1 MGKLE
6 ALINASDVQ
15 LCFYNGINM
24 IYHYS
29 IPLIESTD
37 KSSENGPSFVGINN
51 NYCTSVY
58 LLIALRI
65 TSLPFVIHTDNIYF
79 LFLIN

>member
-6 ALINASDVQ
+6 ALINAADVQ

-24 IYHYS
+24 IYYYS

-51 NYCTSVY
+51 NYITSVY
-58 LLIALRI
+58 
-65 TSLPFVIHTDNIYF
+65 
-79 LFLIN
+79 